1 MKRFA
6 LFFLLISS
14 LLVNAALANWAVAD
28 APAHLDGLGPGN
40 KIAGIDISRWQ
51 HPFNKPIDFAKMQS
65 AGIRFV
71 IIKGADSQDP
81 ADSVAFKY
89 VKQDRAL
96 AQSLGMYTGFYY
108 YAYLP
113 DSTDTK
119 KIVIDA
125 QAQAQKAIWRLSS
138 LGGYNEL
145 DLPIALDLENNCVR
159 VSGGLCQKYMNK
171 KYVTL
176 WAQTWL
182 DTVAAK
188 SDRKPFVYSYPQFLQ
203 TAMTRSTSLAQ
214 YPLWIAAYGKSPAL
228 ATNQPGVKG
237 VGCFAHS
244 WTKSNCT
251 TNYQIWQYTSCG
263 IGAKY
268 GVPTARVD
276 LNVFNGDAGGFLNL
290 AKGVWQPEAFDA
302 LPVNE
307 PTSINILSTT
317 PSDTNGTTSIVVDV
331 TRPDGTP
338 VVTGT
343 VNFTSLDS
351 LLVNGKQDPVR
362 SATGRWTLKI
372 SGLQAASYLGLINFV
387 DESGTHAPSSAP
399 VQFTINQG
407 TAIATPK
414 PTSKP
419 TTKPAPVDSCAGQ
432 IRN

>member
-6 LFFLLISS
+6 LLFLAISALIS
-14 LLVNAALANWAVAD
+14 NTALADTPPQLD
-28 APAHLDGLGPGN
+28 ALGPGN
-40 KIAGIDISRWQ
+40 KIAGIDISKWQ
-51 HPFNKPIDFAKMQS
+51 HPFNKPIDFLKMHS

-113 DSTDTK
+113 DTTDAK

-125 QAQAQKAIWRLSS
+125 RAQAQKAIWRLSS
-138 LGGYNEL
+138 LGGYNSL

-159 VSGGLCQKYMNK
+159 VSGGVCQKYMNK

-182 DTVAAK
+182 DMVAAK

-203 TAMTRSTSLAQ
+203 TAMVRAASLAQ
-214 YPLWIAAYGKSPAL
+214 YPLWIAAYGKSPAISS
-228 ATNQPGVKG
+228 NQPGVRS

-276 LNVFNGDAGGFLNL
+276 LNVFNGDANGFLSL
-290 AKGVWQPEAFDA
+290 AKGIWQPEPFDA

-307 PTSINILSTT
+307 PTTINIVSTT
-317 PSDTNGTTSIVVDV
+317 VSDTNGTTSIVVDV

-351 LLVNGKQDPVR
+351 LLPNGKQDPVR

-372 SGLQAASYLGLINFV
+372 SGLSAANYLGLINFV
-387 DESGTHAPSSAP
+387 DDSGTHAPSSAP
-399 VQFTINQG
+399 LQFTIAQG
-407 TAIATPK
+407 ATLPTPK
-414 PTSKP
+414 PTVKP
-419 TTKPAPVDSCAGQ
+419 TKKPAPVDSCAGQ
-432 IRN
+432 VRN